1 MEFVT
6 DYARVD
12 EVGQY
17 WTSDLA
23 GIGGV
28 STLVEKRL
36 GMRKF
41 EQIPFVLGQW
51 IEAKAYYEPGV
62 TIKTLA
68 KQLGINS
75 NYLSN
80 YFNHTLG
87 LTFQEWLHN
96 LRIDEAKRIIAE
108 DPSMRMSAVAS
119 SVGIPLPY
127 NFSRWFKIV
136 TGMTANNWRSICRAS
151 KAEKF

>member
-1 MEFVT
+1 
-6 DYARVD
+6 
-12 EVGQY
+12 
-17 WTSDLA
+17 
-23 GIGGV
+23 
-28 STLVEKRL
+28 
-36 GMRKF
+36 MRKF